1 MHLYRSVLTGFIA
14 FVIAGALSPCNGA
27 EQNQTDLP
35 GKASIADEAAIEML
49 SREIAAIKAEY
60 EKRIRQL
67 ELQLEELQMQIL
79 RNAPESETPAMVAP
93 PVVASQQ
100 TGSALNPAITVIGN
114 MVGRIDSQKVF
125 NEDDVRIDNKILL
138 REAEIDMRLPIDP
151 YADGVFI
158 AAFETEAPGEF
169 SVGVEEGYAN
179 IKKLPFWDRTPLG
192 LKIKAGRFR
201 PLFGSTNLLH
211 THDLPQS
218 YRSLPV
224 QEFLGPEGFIK
235 DGLSANFF
243 LPVAGEQSSLDLT
256 LDALTG
262 GDIAVSP
269 NPESRMS
276 YLGHLRYYGVFGGS
290 HNLELGWSS
299 YFQPKGNGVEE
310 TDIHGFDFMY
320 RWKPAR
326 RGAWKSFILGG
337 ELIFG
342 RKAYPEA
349 DESPDVA
356 RAILSRQPGSGKPLG
371 YSTFIQ
377 CQFDRRTYAGVRY
390 DKTDVLYDPA
400 LKRRSITPYVSY
412 YFSEFLRFRLN
423 YEHRWSD
430 LFTESG
436 RNSVF
441 TELNFVFG
449 SHPTE
454 PFWVNR

>member
-1 MHLYRSVLTGFIA
+1 MHLCRSVLTGCIA
-14 FVIAGALSPCNGA
+14 LLIMGAPPQCNSA
-27 EQNQTDLP
+27 EQNQTNVQ
-35 GKASIADEAAIEML
+35 
-49 SREIAAIKAEY
+49 
-60 EKRIRQL
+60 EKRQG
-67 ELQLEELQMQIL
+67 
-79 RNAPESETPAMVAP
+79 AD
-93 PVVASQQ
+93 
-100 TGSALNPAITVIGN
+100 PAITVIGN
-114 MVGRIDSQKVF
+114 MIGRLDSQKIY
-125 NEDDVRIDNKILL
+125 NEDGDRIDNKILL

-169 SVGVEEGYAN
+169 SVGVEEGYVN
-179 IKKLPFWDRTPLG
+179 IKKLPFLDRTPLG
-192 LKIKAGRFR
+192 LKIKTGRFR
-201 PLFGSTNLLH
+201 PLFGTTNLLH

-235 DGLSANFF
+235 HGLSANFF
-243 LPVAGEQSSLDLT
+243 LPAPGEQSNLDLT
-256 LDALTG
+256 LDVLTG

-269 NPESRMS
+269 DPDGRMS
-276 YLGHLRYYGVFGGS
+276 YLGHLRYYGVFGDS

-299 YFQPKGNGVEE
+299 YFQPEGNGIEE
-310 TDIHGFDFMY
+310 ADIHGLDFMY

-326 RGAWKSFILGG
+326 RGAWRSFVLGG

-342 RKAYPEA
+342 RKAYPGA

-356 RAILSRQPGSGKPLG
+356 RAILDLQPGSGKPLG
-371 YSTFIQ
+371 YSMFTQ
-377 CQFDRRTYAGVRY
+377 WQFDRRTYAGMRY
-390 DKTDVLYDPA
+390 DKTDVLFDPA

-423 YEHRWSD
+423 YEYRWSD
-430 LFTESG
+430 LFTEDG

-441 TELNFVFG
+441 AELNFVFG

-454 PFWVNR
+454 PFWVNK